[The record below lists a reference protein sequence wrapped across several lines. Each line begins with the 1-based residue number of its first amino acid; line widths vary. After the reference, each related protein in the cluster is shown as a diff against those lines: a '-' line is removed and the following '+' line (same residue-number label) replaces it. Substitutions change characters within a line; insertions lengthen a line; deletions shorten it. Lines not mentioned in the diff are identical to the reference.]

1 MMGEGFPFDLVLLAL
16 VLGILG
22 GVNRAKRERITQEK
36 RIAEERRKE
45 RLKRELSDHESTV
58 GV

>member
-22 GVNRAKRERITQEK
+22 GVNRAKRERTTQEK